1 MCTWFVGYLTHFPP
15 HIAILIEG
23 EDKPIRCN
31 KHTWSSNR
39 WQMEKAFHSTII
51 SKSLVSTS
59 AQSFLHST
67 PKFLHAQNKKYPLLV
82 VSCSGENGEPRKSK
96 KTVRKSQKAPRS
108 RPLIKIPTSDRKWG
122 DEWTASYVLTLRE
135 LCLNDLAHEDGE
147 LDKPVSIGLS
157 IQKVIDD

>member
-1 MCTWFVGYLTHFPP
+1 
-15 HIAILIEG
+15 
-23 EDKPIRCN
+23 
-31 KHTWSSNR
+31 
-39 WQMEKAFHSTII
+39 MEKAFHSTII
-51 SKSLVSTS
+51 SKSLVTTS